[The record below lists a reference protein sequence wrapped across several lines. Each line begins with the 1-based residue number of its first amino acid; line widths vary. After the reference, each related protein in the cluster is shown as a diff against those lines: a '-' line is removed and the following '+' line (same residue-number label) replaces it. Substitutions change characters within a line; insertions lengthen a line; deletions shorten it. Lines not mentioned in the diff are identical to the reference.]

1 MEYIGGG
8 ELKTYLRSL
17 VENSEMHYEIQNE
30 VLSNTLL
37 RFCQEI
43 ADRMSYLSRKDFI
56 LYNVAARNILLTSD
70 IKCVVRTQILCV
82 IDDEHIQ
89 ILHVD
94 DTE

>member
-1 MEYIGGG
+1 MVYTME
-8 ELKTYLRSL
+8 
-17 VENSEMHYEIQNE
+17 NE
-30 VLSNTLL
+30 TLTTILL